1 MAGDAVMALGGA
13 GRGQLAL
20 DDVEVTYT
28 PPPRR
33 LDDDKAGA
41 LGKIRRSIYTLYRRL
56 SAATMDGYSTSVD
69 PGDVHLGDR
78 EDPPAGIARIVR
90 ALVKHLRLP
99 DTRMTVAIQAMP
111 PGHAGR
117 VTLGAWQRDE
127 YFVEIDSGI
136 VARRRDV
143 GAVLAHEVTHVFL
156 QYHDLRYEDEIL
168 TDTAAV
174 YLGVGWP
181 LLNAHRTDYTY
192 SYSYSQRL
200 GYLSLGEYGY
210 ILGRRA
216 IRFGED
222 PLPLLTGLQ
231 GQRAYEHGYGRALG
245 EWGVPPLASA
255 TAAGRRRYEK
265 DRDRVRRRLDRG
277 VPRPYDAARG
287 DGYTFSGR
295 SPLKVAFACP
305 GCGVHVRLPAY
316 TSVEVRCEVCDSLLD
331 CDA

>member
-1 MAGDAVMALGGA
+1 
-13 GRGQLAL
+13 LA
-20 DDVEVTYT
+20 DVEVTYT
-28 PPPRR
+28 PPPRGSGN
-33 LDDDKAGA
+33 DKGGA
-41 LGKIRRSIYTLYRRL
+41 LGKICRSIYTLYHRL
-56 SAATMDGYSTSVD
+56 SASTIDEFSASVD
-69 PGDVHLGDR
+69 PGDIHIGVT
-78 EDPPAGIARIVR
+78 EDPLTGIQRVAH

-99 DTRMTVAIQAMP
+99 DTRINVAIQSMP

-136 VARRRDV
+136 VARRQDI

-181 LLNAHRTDYTY
+181 LLNAHRTGYTY
-192 SYSYSQRL
+192 AYSFSQRL
-200 GYLSLGEYGY
+200 GYLSLEEYGY

-216 IRFGED
+216 IRFGEN
-222 PLPLLTGLQ
+222 PLPLLTSPE
-231 GQRAYEHGYGRALG
+231 GQRAYEHGYALALG

-255 TAAGRRRYEK
+255 PTPSRRRYEK
-265 DRDRVRRRLDRG
+265 DRDRVQRRLDRG
-277 VPRPYDAARG
+277 VPRPYDATRG
-287 DGYTFSGR
+287 GGYTFSGR
-295 SPLKVAFACP
+295 SPLKVTFVCP

-316 TSVEVRCEVCDSLLD
+316 TSAEVGCEVCNSLLD

>member
-1 MAGDAVMALGGA
+1 
-13 GRGQLAL
+13 L

-33 LDDDKAGA
+33 SGNDKGGSLDQ
-41 LGKIRRSIYTLYRRL
+41 IRRSVYTLYHRL
-56 SAATMDGYSTSVD
+56 SVATVDEFETSVD
-69 PGDVHLGDR
+69 PGDVHVGAT
-78 EDPPAGIARIVR
+78 EDPVAGIQRVAR
-90 ALVKHLRLP
+90 ALVRHLRLP
-99 DTRMTVAIQAMP
+99 DTRINVAVQSMP

-127 YFVEIDSGI
+127 YYVEIDSGI
-136 VARRRDV
+136 VARRQDI

-181 LLNAHRTDYTY
+181 LLNAHRTEYAFSYT
-192 SYSYSQRL
+192 YSQRL

-210 ILGRRA
+210 VLGRRA
-216 IRFGED
+216 IRFGDD
-222 PLPLLTGLQ
+222 PLPLLTGPE
-231 GQRAYEHGYGRALG
+231 GQRAYQQGYALASG
-245 EWGVPPLASA
+245 EWEIPPLASA
-255 TAAGRRRYEK
+255 PGPSRRRYEK
-265 DRDRVRRRLDRG
+265 DRSRVQRRLDG
-277 VPRPYDAARG
+277 GLPRPYDAARG

-295 SPLKVAFACP
+295 SPLKVTFACP
-305 GCGVHVRLPAY
+305 GCGVYVRLPAY
-316 TSVEVRCEVCDSLLD
+316 TSVEIGCEVCDSLLA